1 MLNPHRPSLG
11 FALLALLSPL
21 AAAQHMEASARRG
34 PQRPAVSQARQ
45 AGQAPFNEL
54 DQVRGASI
62 DLVFAPV
69 RPMALGHGGR
79 SLFAVNSH
87 NNSVAEFNGAGLV
100 RDISVPWGPV
110 SVALSPG
117 TGHAA
122 ASELLV
128 VCRGS
133 YSLARIDLASGQV
146 SQLIDLPAEPADL
159 LIHPR
164 SGHVFVSCS
173 GAGSVVEID
182 LEQGQILRSYPIPAM
197 RPTFLALDGADV
209 LVVPM
214 LSGNNS
220 MASRGDVLD
229 LADPNVAVQGLADN
243 DLFRITEDARVLP
256 AASATGT
263 ALFAARKNPVSG
275 QLWQLGTD
283 AKNKDS
289 KRVGEPALRGDFIR
303 NQVALVNLDP
313 SGVMTPTRVL
323 DLDDVDP
330 LFPGV
335 QFDAT
340 RSVGQPY
347 ALDFDAEGRG
357 YVVGLLS
364 GNVTQLSQ
372 SGAFLREWNVGS
384 IPRGILVDPKAA
396 FAYVYCW
403 GDNTV
408 ERYELDAPQPV
419 KSRTLSVGLDPTP
432 ELAREGRKLY
442 FDASFSMHGNASC
455 ASCHVETETDMLAWD
470 LSDLPFDDKGPLI
483 TQTMRGIG
491 DQFPLHWRGER
502 KRLID
507 FNGAFD
513 GLLGGSTLD
522 TTAGGEFDQ
531 FKAYVQSLEQPANPG
546 THPDRLLDASFDPN
560 GGDAIAGQALFFDD
574 VTGSCN
580 MCHEVPTGTN
590 NEPQRGVSETEGL
603 DRRAHIV
610 VPSFN
615 GLWRKAQPTAESV
628 TLSTGMTAVR
638 PTNGSGLL
646 AAGASAAMPS
656 FLSQFFNLTPQE
668 ELDVAA
674 FLGQF
679 DSGLAPVAHRAWLLN
694 EKSSVPVGAELEGYL
709 MPQAL
714 AGNADVVVFGSADLG
729 HGLRDLR
736 WYWDASRSLFVPED
750 SSLPANDLEAFLG
763 AASRGKARLVFMGLP
778 VGKGERVGVDHDGDE
793 LFNRDELRLHTS
805 PLLADS
811 DGDGFPDGHEVK
823 NSGDPTDAAQLSIDT
838 TPPRIS
844 NPQLV
849 FQTTRIAKV
858 QFQTDE
864 PCQVSATWVSGS
876 LSGSVASTSFE
887 KQHTLN
893 LSNLSYGRVYA
904 VTLSAV
910 DHGGNRVSSALPRVV
925 KASAAVDSAA
935 VVVRNLTT
943 QVLVNSGGIL
953 QVSMTGQG
961 RLKVGPRSAFGSK
974 LQVNVFVNGVLSQS
988 VNGSS
993 AGSDGITTLTLT
1005 ESGLSPGDRVRI
1017 LVESLGGLA
1026 WNMPETTPFNRERT
1040 LIYDGTGL

>member
-1 MLNPHRPSLG
+1 MLTPHRPALG
-11 FALLALLSPL
+11 FALLALLGPL
-21 AAAQHMEASARRG
+21 AGAQHMDRSAG
-34 PQRPAVSQARQ
+34 PSPQRPSLSLSSQA
-45 AGQAPFNEL
+45 AQAPFDEL

-69 RPMALGHGGR
+69 RPMALGPAGA

-87 NNSVAEFNGAGLV
+87 NHSIAQFNAAGLV
-100 RDISVPWGPV
+100 RSIAVPWGPV

-117 TGHAA
+117 TGHGAKT
-122 ASELLV
+122 ELLV
-128 VCRGS
+128 VCRGN
-133 YSLARIDLASGQV
+133 YSLARIDLADGQV
-146 SQLIDLPAEPADL
+146 TQLIDLPAEPADL
-159 LIHPR
+159 LIHPQ
-164 SGHVFVSCS
+164 SGNVFVSCS
-173 GAGSVVEID
+173 GDRSVVEID
-182 LEQGQILRSYPIPAM
+182 LALGRILRSYPIPAM

-229 LADPNVAVQGLADN
+229 LANPRVAVQGLRDH
-243 DLFRITEDARVLP
+243 DLFRITPDARVLP
-256 AASATGT
+256 AASATGSS
-263 ALFAARKNPVSG
+263 LFAAGKNPVSG

-283 AKNKDS
+283 AKNKDPR
-289 KRVGEPALRGDFIR
+289 RVGEPALRGDFIS
-303 NQVALVNLDP
+303 NQLAMVNLDSAAIVVP
-313 SGVMTPTRVL
+313 ERVL

-335 QFDAT
+335 QFEAT

-347 ALDFDAEGRG
+347 ALDFDEEGRG

-364 GNVTQLSQ
+364 RNVTQLS
-372 SGAFLREWNVGS
+372 STGAFLREWNVGS
-384 IPRGILVDPKAA
+384 IPRGILVDPKGA

-403 GDNTV
+403 GDNAV
-408 ERYELDAPQPV
+408 ERYELGSPQPV

-432 ELAREGRKLY
+432 ELEREGRKLY

-455 ASCHVETETDMLAWD
+455 ASCHVETESDMLAWD

-507 FNGAFD
+507 FNAAFD

-522 TTAGGEFDQ
+522 TTPGGEFDQ

-546 THPDRLLDASFDPN
+546 THPDRVLDASFDPN

-628 TLSTGMTAVR
+628 TLTSGLSAIR

-646 AAGASAAMPS
+646 AAGASPSLPS
-656 FLSQFFNLTPQE
+656 FLRQFFVLTPQQ
-668 ELDVAA
+668 ELDVEA
-674 FLGQF
+674 FLKQF
-679 DSGLAPVAHRAWLLN
+679 DSGLAPAVHRAWLLN
-694 EKSSVPVGAELEGYL
+694 EASQQSVGAELQSYL
-709 MPQAL
+709 LPQAL
-714 AGNADVVVFGSADLG
+714 AGNADVAVFGRADLG
-729 HGLRDLR
+729 HGMRDLR
-736 WYWDASRSLFVPED
+736 WFWDASLALFVPED
-750 SSLPANDLEAFLG
+750 STLPANDLETFLG
-763 AASRGKARLVFMGLP
+763 AAARGKAQLVFMGLP
-778 VGKGERVGVDHDGDE
+778 VGKGERVGVDQDGDD

-805 PLLADS
+805 PLLADT

-823 NSGDPTDAAQLSIDT
+823 NSGAPTDATQLSIDT
-838 TPPRIS
+838 TLPSIT
-844 NPQLV
+844 NLKQV
-849 FQTTRIAKV
+849 FQTTRIAKL

-864 PCQVSATWVSGS
+864 PCQVSASWVSGP
-876 LSGSVASTSFE
+876 LSGSVASTRFE
-887 KQHTLN
+887 KEHTLN
-893 LSNLSYGRVYA
+893 LSNLAYGKVYTVNVSA
-904 VTLSAV
+904 MDHAGNSVT
-910 DHGGNRVSSALPRVV
+910 RALPGAI
-925 KASAAVDSAA
+925 KASAAVDSSA
-935 VVVRNLTT
+935 VVLRNLTT
-943 QVLVNSGGIL
+943 QVLVNSGGVL
-953 QVSMTGQG
+953 QVALTGQG
-961 RLKVGPRSAFGSK
+961 RLKVGPRTAFGTK
-974 LQVNVFVNGVLSQS
+974 LKVNVFVNGVLSQS
-988 VNGSS
+988 VSGNTS
-993 AGSDGITTLTLT
+993 GSDGITTVTVT
-1005 ESGLSPGDRVRI
+1005 ESGLNPGDQLRI
-1017 LVESLGGLA
+1017 LVESLGGPV

-1040 LIYDGTGL
+1040 LVYDGSGL